1 VKGGSGIQQLVDT
14 LERLGERLLEQIDL
28 SRELSDEEVYEY
40 IDSLIIRTSKEQY
53 ITLEEKEKLRKSLF
67 DSVRKLDILQDL
79 LEDSTITEIMVNGIE
94 NIFIEK
100 RGAIHKHYKK
110 FANTNKLQD
119 VIQQIVAKCNRVVN
133 AANPIVDARLQNG
146 DRVNIVLSPVAL
158 NGPILTIR
166 RFPEKPITIEELVSW
181 KSITLEAIN
190 FLENL
195 VIAGYNIFI
204 SGGTGSGKTTLL
216 NALSNFIPS
225 DERIITIEDNAE
237 LQIQGI
243 DNIVKLEVRNP
254 NSQGENGI
262 NIRDLI
268 KSSLRMRPDRL
279 IIGEVRGAE
288 ALDMLQA
295 MNTGHD
301 GSLSSGHG
309 NNAVDMLRRLETM
322 ILMGVELPLE
332 AIRRQIASG
341 IDLLVHLGR
350 LRDRT
355 RKVLEIIEIVGFK
368 DGEILTSSIFSY
380 EEDIK
385 ESSNT
390 VVHGEL
396 KRVGRLSHIEKIV
409 MAGIKEEEING
420 L

>member
-1 VKGGSGIQQLVDT
+1 MDT
-14 LERLGERLLEQIDL
+14 LEKLSETLLEQIDL
-28 SRELSDEEVYEY
+28 SRELSDSEVYEY
-40 IDSLIIRTSKEQY
+40 IDNLIIRTSKEQY
-53 ITLEEKEKLRKSLF
+53 ITLEKKEKLRKSLF

-79 LEDSTITEIMVNGIE
+79 LEDSSITEIMVNGIE

-100 RGAIHKHYKK
+100 RGTIYKYHKK
-110 FANTNKLQD
+110 FANQNKLED

-146 DRVNIVLSPVAL
+146 DRVNIVLPPAAL

-181 KSITLEAIN
+181 KSLTIEAVK

-204 SGGTGSGKTTLL
+204 SGGTGSGKTTFL

-225 DERIITIEDNAE
+225 DERLITIEDNAE

-262 NIRDLI
+262 GIRELI
-268 KSSLRMRPDRL
+268 KSSLRMRPDR
-279 IIGEVRGAE
+279 IVVGEVRGAE
-288 ALDMLQA
+288 AMDMLQA

-301 GSLSSGHG
+301 GSLSSGH
-309 NNAVDMLRRLETM
+309 
-322 ILMGVELPLE
+322 
-332 AIRRQIASG
+332 IA
-341 IDLLVHLGR
+341 LLH
-350 LRDRT
+350 
-355 RKVLEIIEIVGFK
+355 GFK
-368 DGEILTSSIFSY
+368 
-380 EEDIK
+380 
-385 ESSNT
+385 NT
-390 VVHGEL
+390 N
-396 KRVGRLSHIEKIV
+396 K
-409 MAGIKEEEING
+409 MQ
-420 L
+420 

>member
-1 VKGGSGIQQLVDT
+1 MDT
-14 LERLGERLLEQIDL
+14 LEKLSETLLEQIDL
-28 SRELSDEEVYEY
+28 SRELSDSEVYEY
-40 IDSLIIRTSKEQY
+40 IDNLIIRTSKEQY
-53 ITLEEKEKLRKSLF
+53 ITLEKKEKLRKSLF

-79 LEDSTITEIMVNGIE
+79 LEDSSITEIMVNGIE

-100 RGAIHKHYKK
+100 RGTIYKYHKK
-110 FANTNKLQD
+110 FANQNKLED

-146 DRVNIVLSPVAL
+146 DRVNIVLPPAAL

-181 KSITLEAIN
+181 KSLTIEAVK

-204 SGGTGSGKTTLL
+204 SGGTGSGKTTFL

-225 DERIITIEDNAE
+225 DERLITIEDNAE

-262 NIRDLI
+262 GIRELI
-268 KSSLRMRPDRL
+268 KSSLRMRPDR
-279 IIGEVRGAE
+279 IVVGEVRGAE
-288 ALDMLQA
+288 AMDMLQA

-309 NNAVDMLRRLETM
+309 NNPVDMLRRLEAM

-341 IDLLVHLGR
+341 IDILVHLGR

-355 RKVLEIIEIVGFK
+355 RKVLEIIEIAGFEHE
-368 DGEILTSSIFSY
+368 EILTSSIFSY
-380 EEDIK
+380 EEDISL
-385 ESSNT
+385 SSGNM
-390 VVHGEL
+390 VIGEL
-396 KRVGRLSHIEKIV
+396 KRVGRLTHTEKIV
-409 MAGIKEEEING
+409 MAGIKEEEVNG
-420 L
+420 LQEL

>member
-1 VKGGSGIQQLVDT
+1 MKGGSGIQQLVDT

-40 IDSLIIRTSKEQY
+40 IDGLIIRTSKEQY

-100 RGAIHKHYKK
+100 RGAIYKHYKK

-301 GSLSSGHG
+301 GSLSSGH
-309 NNAVDMLRRLETM
+309 NA
-322 ILMGVELPLE
+322 
-332 AIRRQIASG
+332 
-341 IDLLVHLGR
+341 LLHDLGR
-350 LRDRT
+350 GYQKT
-355 RKVLEIIEIVGFK
+355 C
-368 DGEILTSSIFSY
+368 S
-380 EEDIK
+380 
-385 ESSNT
+385 
-390 VVHGEL
+390 
-396 KRVGRLSHIEKIV
+396 KIC
-409 MAGIKEEEING
+409 
-420 L
+420 